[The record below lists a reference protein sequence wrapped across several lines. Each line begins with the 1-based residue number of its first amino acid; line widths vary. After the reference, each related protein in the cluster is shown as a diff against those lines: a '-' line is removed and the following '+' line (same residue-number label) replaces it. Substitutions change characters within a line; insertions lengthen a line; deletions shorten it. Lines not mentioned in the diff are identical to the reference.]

1 MLGCSDS
8 PERAEYDDTPLVLQ
22 DLHNKQQELDILR
35 ELYVAQQN
43 QDEDSLRFFL
53 SEYIRVPRLK
63 LTDKQK
69 QHPMYKE
76 WITND
81 TIKSGEFMH
90 ERFNYR

>member
-1 MLGCSDS
+1 MLSCSDS
-8 PERAEYDDTPLVLQ
+8 QECIESDDTPLVLQ
-22 DLHNKQQELDILR
+22 DLHNKQQELNILR

-43 QDEDSLRFFL
+43 NDEESLRFFL

-76 WITND
+76 WITD
-81 TIKSGEFMH
+81 ETIKSGEFMH
-90 ERFNYR
+90 ARYDYR

>member
-8 PERAEYDDTPLVLQ
+8 QERVEFDDTPLVLQ
-22 DLHNKQQELDILR
+22 DLHNKQQELNILR
-35 ELYVAQQN
+35 ELFVAQLN
-43 QDEDSLRFFL
+43 DDEESLRFFL

-76 WITND
+76 WITD
-81 TIKSGEFMH
+81 ETIKSGEFMH
-90 ERFNYR
+90 ARYDYR

>member
-1 MLGCSDS
+1 MLSCSDS
-8 PERAEYDDTPLVLQ
+8 QECVESDDTPLVLQ
-22 DLHNKQQELDILR
+22 DLHNKQQELNILR

-43 QDEDSLRFFL
+43 NDEESLRFFL

-76 WITND
+76 WITD
-81 TIKSGEFMH
+81 ETIKSGEFMH
-90 ERFNYR
+90 ARYDYR